1 MWCLVIPKTHWPL
14 FYGKPISLCVYL
26 PGCSGEGSLGIN
38 VRSVGIKI
46 FIVILFSYL
55 LVMENF
61 EHTCKSREQI
71 MNSHVPI
78 IKFH

>member
-1 MWCLVIPKTHWPL
+1 MENLEKQSVLGRQTKHREVAFGSREFP
-14 FYGKPISLCVYL
+14 FSDVR
-26 PGCSGEGSLGIN
+26 SLGIN